1 MMFGMYFNMF
11 NMGGGIM
18 DMEIKVIEG
27 VDKVIGF
34 IVLRVFVFFVIVI
47 CI

>member
-11 NMGGGIM
+11 NMGGIM